1 MFNAKQIL
9 IKYWGHTNF
18 RPMQEE
24 IIQSVL
30 AMKDTLALLPTG
42 GGKSVCFQ
50 IPCLMQ
56 DGICVIISP
65 LISLMKDQVE
75 HLKSKGLKSVA
86 ITSGMSKNEVDV
98 ALGNCIYGNYKFL
111 YLSPERLQN
120 KMVQERIRQMNVNL
134 ITVDEAHCIS
144 EWGYDFRPS
153 YLHIAEIREVI
164 PNVPILALTATA
176 TDDIIDDIQEKL
188 LFSEK
193 HLLQSSFVRENLS
206 YVVINTENKKTKLVK
221 ILNHFKSS
229 AIVYVGSRKETKEIT
244 QLLRTHNI
252 SSDYYHAGLDMDI
265 RNQKQEKWTH
275 NEIRIMVATNAF
287 GMGIDKENVR
297 VVVHINTPTS
307 LEAYFQEAGRA
318 GRDGKLAYAILLTN
332 KSDVIDLNRFVLSQF
347 PSVQEIRDCYQ
358 KIADYF
364 HIAVDTAEG
373 ESFEFDINDF
383 CERYNLKTYKT
394 YNILKYLEKEEFIK
408 LTDSIHSP
416 SKLHFI
422 VDNTEL
428 YRFQVANVHYD
439 SFIKLLLRSYS
450 GLFENYVTINEQ
462 TLSSRFNSPPTQV
475 VDLLEKLQ
483 QLEILKYL
491 PRTNAPKLIFTKN
504 RAEAST
510 IRISEEILEK
520 RKKLKKQKMES
531 IIAYTENSTIC
542 RTQQLLEYFGEEN
555 NYKCG
560 QCDVCVERNKLDI
573 SDLEFEKIK
582 KYLQNILS
590 EKAMISS
597 KIINPIT
604 DVREE
609 KVLKVLQWLLDN
621 GKIKLTE
628 NKYSWIG

>member
-30 AMKDTLALLPTG
+30 ATKDTLALLPTG

-56 DGICVIISP
+56 DGICIVISP

-75 HLKSKGLKSVA
+75 HLKSKGIKSVA

-164 PNVPILALTATA
+164 PDVPILALTATA
-176 TDDIIDDIQEKL
+176 TADIIDDIQDKL

-275 NEIRIMVATNAF
+275 NEIRVMVATNAF
-287 GMGIDKENVR
+287 GMGIDKDNVR

-318 GRDGKLAYAILLTN
+318 GRDGTLAYAILLTN
-332 KSDVIDLNRFVLSQF
+332 KSDRIDLSRFILSQF
-347 PSVQEIRDCYQ
+347 PTVQEIRDCYQ

-394 YNILKYLEKEEFIK
+394 YNILKYLQKEEFIK

-475 VDLLEKLQ
+475 MDLLEKLQ

-510 IRISEEILEK
+510 IRISEEILKK
-520 RKKLKKQKMES
+520 RKELKKQKMES
-531 IIAYTENSTIC
+531 IIAYAENSTIC

-560 QCDVCVERNKLDI
+560 KCDVCVERNKLKI
-573 SDLEFEKIK
+573 SDLEFEEIK

-597 KIINPIT
+597 EIINIIT

-628 NKYSWIG
+628 NKYSWIV

>member
-56 DGICVIISP
+56 DGICIIISP

-176 TDDIIDDIQEKL
+176 TADIIDDIQEKL

-504 RAEAST
+504 RAEVST

-597 KIINPIT
+597 EIINPIT

>member
-30 AMKDTLALLPTG
+30 ATKDTLALLPTG

-56 DGICVIISP
+56 DGICIVISP

-75 HLKSKGLKSVA
+75 HLKSKGIKSVA

-164 PNVPILALTATA
+164 PDVPILALTATA
-176 TDDIIDDIQEKL
+176 TADIIDDIQDKL

-275 NEIRIMVATNAF
+275 NEIRVMVATNAF
-287 GMGIDKENVR
+287 GMGIDKDNVR

-318 GRDGKLAYAILLTN
+318 GRDGTLAYAILLTN
-332 KSDVIDLNRFVLSQF
+332 KSDRIDLSRFILSQF
-347 PSVQEIRDCYQ
+347 PTVQEIRDCYQ

-475 VDLLEKLQ
+475 MDLLEKLQ

-510 IRISEEILEK
+510 IRISEEILKK
-520 RKKLKKQKMES
+520 RKELKKQKMES
-531 IIAYTENSTIC
+531 IIAYAENSTIC

-560 QCDVCVERNKLDI
+560 KCDVCVERKKLDI

-597 KIINPIT
+597 EIINIIT

-628 NKYSWIG
+628 NKYSWIV

>member
-30 AMKDTLALLPTG
+30 ATKDTLALLPTG
-42 GGKSVCFQ
+42 AGKSVCFQ

-56 DGICVIISP
+56 AGICIVISP

-75 HLKSKGLKSVA
+75 HLKSKGIKSVA

-164 PNVPILALTATA
+164 PDVPILALTATA
-176 TDDIIDDIQEKL
+176 TADIIDDIQDKL

-193 HLLQSSFVRENLS
+193 HLLQSSFVREYLS

-229 AIVYVGSRKETKEIT
+229 AIVYVGSRKETKKIT

-275 NEIRIMVATNAF
+275 NEIRVMVATNAF

-347 PSVQEIRDCYQ
+347 PSVQ
-358 KIADYF
+358 
-364 HIAVDTAEG
+364 
-373 ESFEFDINDF
+373 
-383 CERYNLKTYKT
+383 
-394 YNILKYLEKEEFIK
+394 
-408 LTDSIHSP
+408 
-416 SKLHFI
+416 
-422 VDNTEL
+422 DN
-428 YRFQVANVHYD
+428 N
-439 SFIKLLLRSYS
+439 
-450 GLFENYVTINEQ
+450 
-462 TLSSRFNSPPTQV
+462 
-475 VDLLEKLQ
+475 
-483 QLEILKYL
+483 
-491 PRTNAPKLIFTKN
+491 
-504 RAEAST
+504 
-510 IRISEEILEK
+510 
-520 RKKLKKQKMES
+520 RKK
-531 IIAYTENSTIC
+531 Y
-542 RTQQLLEYFGEEN
+542 Y
-555 NYKCG
+555 
-560 QCDVCVERNKLDI
+560 
-573 SDLEFEKIK
+573 EF
-582 KYLQNILS
+582 
-590 EKAMISS
+590 
-597 KIINPIT
+597 
-604 DVREE
+604 
-609 KVLKVLQWLLDN
+609 
-621 GKIKLTE
+621 
-628 NKYSWIG
+628 

>member
-30 AMKDTLALLPTG
+30 ATKDTLALLPTG

-56 DGICVIISP
+56 DGICIVISP

-75 HLKSKGLKSVA
+75 HLKSKGIKSVA

-164 PNVPILALTATA
+164 PDVPILALTATA
-176 TDDIIDDIQEKL
+176 TADIIDDIQDKL

-275 NEIRIMVATNAF
+275 NEIRVMVATNAF
-287 GMGIDKENVR
+287 GMGIDKDNVR

-318 GRDGKLAYAILLTN
+318 GRDGTLAYAILLTN
-332 KSDVIDLNRFVLSQF
+332 KSDRIDLSRFILSQF
-347 PSVQEIRDCYQ
+347 PTVQEIRDCYQ

-394 YNILKYLEKEEFIK
+394 YNILKYLQKEEFIK

-475 VDLLEKLQ
+475 MDLLEKLQ

-510 IRISEEILEK
+510 IRISEEILKK
-520 RKKLKKQKMES
+520 RKELKKQKMES
-531 IIAYTENSTIC
+531 IIAYAENSTIC

-560 QCDVCVERNKLDI
+560 KCDVCVERNKLEI
-573 SDLEFEKIK
+573 SDLEFEEIK

-597 KIINPIT
+597 EIINTIT

-628 NKYSWIG
+628 NKYSWIV

>member
-1 MFNAKQIL
+1 MFNAKEIL

-30 AMKDTLALLPTG
+30 AKKDTLALLPTG

-56 DGICVIISP
+56 DGICIVISP

-75 HLKSKGLKSVA
+75 HLKSKGIKSVA
-86 ITSGMSKNEVDV
+86 ITSGMSKDEVDV

-164 PNVPILALTATA
+164 PDVPILALTATA
-176 TDDIIDDIQEKL
+176 TADIIDDIQDKL

-193 HLLQSSFVRENLS
+193 HLLQSSFVREYLS

-229 AIVYVGSRKETKEIT
+229 AIVYVGSRKETKKIT

-275 NEIRIMVATNAF
+275 NEIRVMVATNAF

-520 RKKLKKQKMES
+520 RKQLKKQKMES
-531 IIAYTENSTIC
+531 IIAYSENITIC
-542 RTQQLLEYFGEEN
+542 RTQQLLDYFGEEN

-560 QCDVCVERNKLDI
+560 KCDVCVERNKLDI

-590 EKAMISS
+590 EKEMISS
-597 KIINPIT
+597 EIVNTIT

-609 KVLKVLQWLLDN
+609 KIIKVLQWLIDN
-621 GKIKLTE
+621 GQIKLME
-628 NKYSWIG
+628 NKYSWIV

>member
-30 AMKDTLALLPTG
+30 ATKDTLALLPTG

-56 DGICVIISP
+56 DGICIVISP

-75 HLKSKGLKSVA
+75 HLKYKGIKSVA
-86 ITSGMSKNEVDV
+86 IISGMSKNEVDV

-164 PNVPILALTATA
+164 PDVPILALTATA
-176 TDDIIDDIQEKL
+176 TADIIDDIQDKL

-275 NEIRIMVATNAF
+275 NEIRVMVATNAF
-287 GMGIDKENVR
+287 GMGIDKDNVR

-318 GRDGKLAYAILLTN
+318 GRDGTLAYAILLTN
-332 KSDVIDLNRFVLSQF
+332 KSDRIDLSRFILSQF
-347 PSVQEIRDCYQ
+347 PTVQEIRDCYQ

-394 YNILKYLEKEEFIK
+394 YNILKYLQKEEFIK

-475 VDLLEKLQ
+475 MDLLEKLQ

-510 IRISEEILEK
+510 IRISEEILKK
-520 RKKLKKQKMES
+520 RKELKKQKMES
-531 IIAYTENSTIC
+531 IIAYAENSTIC

-560 QCDVCVERNKLDI
+560 KCDVCVERNKLEI
-573 SDLEFEKIK
+573 SDLEFEEIK

-597 KIINPIT
+597 EIINIIT

-628 NKYSWIG
+628 NKYSWIV

>member
-1 MFNAKQIL
+1 
-9 IKYWGHTNF
+9 
-18 RPMQEE
+18 
-24 IIQSVL
+24 
-30 AMKDTLALLPTG
+30 
-42 GGKSVCFQ
+42 
-50 IPCLMQ
+50 
-56 DGICVIISP
+56 
-65 LISLMKDQVE
+65 
-75 HLKSKGLKSVA
+75 
-86 ITSGMSKNEVDV
+86 MSKNEVDV

-164 PNVPILALTATA
+164 PDVPILALTATA
-176 TDDIIDDIQEKL
+176 TADIIDDIQDKL

-275 NEIRIMVATNAF
+275 NEIRVMVATNAF

-318 GRDGKLAYAILLTN
+318 GRDGTLAYAILLTN
-332 KSDVIDLNRFVLSQF
+332 KSDRIDLSRFILSQF
-347 PSVQEIRDCYQ
+347 PTVQEIRDCYQ

-394 YNILKYLEKEEFIK
+394 YNILKYLQKEEFIK

-475 VDLLEKLQ
+475 MDLLEKLQ

-510 IRISEEILEK
+510 IRISEEILKK
-520 RKKLKKQKMES
+520 RKELKKQKMES
-531 IIAYTENSTIC
+531 IIAYAENSTIC

-560 QCDVCVERNKLDI
+560 KCDVCVERNKLEI
-573 SDLEFEKIK
+573 SDLEFEEIK

-597 KIINPIT
+597 EIINIIT

-628 NKYSWIG
+628 NKYSWIV

>member
-504 RAEAST
+504 RAEVST

-542 RTQQLLEYFGEEN
+542 QTQQLLEYFGEEN

-597 KIINPIT
+597 EIINPIT

>member
-597 KIINPIT
+597 EIINPIT

>member
-9 IKYWGHTNF
+9 ITYWGHTNF

-30 AMKDTLALLPTG
+30 ATKDTLALLPTG

-56 DGICVIISP
+56 DGICIVISP

-75 HLKSKGLKSVA
+75 HLKSKGIKSVA

-153 YLHIAEIREVI
+153 YLHIAEIREII
-164 PNVPILALTATA
+164 PDVPILALTATA
-176 TDDIIDDIQEKL
+176 TADIIDDIQDKL
-188 LFSEK
+188 LFSDK

-206 YVVINTENKKTKLVK
+206 YVVINTENKKPKLVK

-265 RNQKQEKWTH
+265 RNQKQEKWTR
-275 NEIRIMVATNAF
+275 NEIRVMVATNAF

-318 GRDGKLAYAILLTN
+318 GRDGTLAYAILLTN
-332 KSDVIDLNRFVLSQF
+332 KSDRIDLSRFILSQF
-347 PSVQEIRDCYQ
+347 PTVQEIRDCYQ

-383 CERYNLKTYKT
+383 CERYNLKIYKT

-510 IRISEEILEK
+510 IRISEEILK
-520 RKKLKKQKMES
+520 IKKELKKQKMES
-531 IIAYTENSTIC
+531 IIAYAENSTIC

-560 QCDVCVERNKLDI
+560 KCDVCVERNKLEI

-597 KIINPIT
+597 EIINTIT

-628 NKYSWIG
+628 NKYSWIV

>member
-30 AMKDTLALLPTG
+30 ATKDTLALLPTG

-56 DGICVIISP
+56 DGICIVISP

-75 HLKSKGLKSVA
+75 HLKSKGIKSVA

-164 PNVPILALTATA
+164 PDVPILALTATA
-176 TDDIIDDIQEKL
+176 TADIIDDIQDKL

-193 HLLQSSFVRENLS
+193 HLLQSSFVREYLS

-275 NEIRIMVATNAF
+275 NEIRVMVATNAF

-520 RKKLKKQKMES
+520 RKQLKKQKMES
-531 IIAYTENSTIC
+531 IIAYSENITIC
-542 RTQQLLEYFGEEN
+542 RTQQLLDYFGEEN

-560 QCDVCVERNKLDI
+560 KCDVCVERNKLDI

-590 EKAMISS
+590 EKEMISS
-597 KIINPIT
+597 EIVNTIT

-609 KVLKVLQWLLDN
+609 KIIKVLQWLIDN
-621 GKIKLTE
+621 GQIKLME
-628 NKYSWIG
+628 NKYSWIV

>member
-30 AMKDTLALLPTG
+30 ATKDTLALLPTG

-56 DGICVIISP
+56 DGICIVISP

-75 HLKSKGLKSVA
+75 HLKSKGIKSVA

-164 PNVPILALTATA
+164 PDVPILALTATA
-176 TDDIIDDIQEKL
+176 TADIIDDIQDKL

-206 YVVINTENKKTKLVK
+206 YVVINTENKKPKLVK

-275 NEIRIMVATNAF
+275 NEIRVMVATNAF
-287 GMGIDKENVR
+287 GMGIDKDNVR
-297 VVVHINTPTS
+297 IVVHLSTPTS
-307 LEAYFQEAGRA
+307 LESYFQEAGRA
-318 GRDGKLAYAILLTN
+318 GRDGTLAYAILLTN
-332 KSDVIDLNRFVLSQF
+332 KSDRIDLSRFILSQF
-347 PSVQEIRDCYQ
+347 PTVQEIRDCYQ

-383 CERYNLKTYKT
+383 CERYNLKIYKT

-462 TLSSRFNSPPTQV
+462 TLSSRFNSPPDQIL
-475 VDLLEKLQ
+475 DLLEKLQ

-491 PRTNAPKLIFTKN
+491 PRTNAPKLVFTKN

-510 IRISEEILEK
+510 LRISEEILEK
-520 RKKLKKQKMES
+520 RKELKKQKMES
-531 IIAYTENSTIC
+531 IIAYAENSTIC

-560 QCDVCVERNKLDI
+560 KCDVCVERNKLDI

-597 KIINPIT
+597 EIINTIT

-628 NKYSWIG
+628 NKYSWIV

>member
-30 AMKDTLALLPTG
+30 ATKDTLALLPTG

-56 DGICVIISP
+56 AGICIVISP

-75 HLKSKGLKSVA
+75 HLKSKGIKSVA

-164 PNVPILALTATA
+164 PDVPILALTATA
-176 TDDIIDDIQEKL
+176 TADIIDDFQDKL

-275 NEIRIMVATNAF
+275 NEIRVMVATNAF

-462 TLSSRFNSPPTQV
+462 TLSSRFNSPSTQV

-520 RKKLKKQKMES
+520 RKQLKKQKMES
-531 IIAYTENSTIC
+531 IIAYSENITIC
-542 RTQQLLEYFGEEN
+542 RTQQLLDYFGEEN

-560 QCDVCVERNKLDI
+560 KCDVCVERNKLDI

-590 EKAMISS
+590 EKEMISS
-597 KIINPIT
+597 EIVNTIT

-609 KVLKVLQWLLDN
+609 KIIKVLQWLIDN
-621 GKIKLTE
+621 GQIKLME
-628 NKYSWIG
+628 NKYSWIV

>member
-56 DGICVIISP
+56 DGICIIISP
-65 LISLMKDQVE
+65 LVSLMKDQVE

-597 KIINPIT
+597 EIINPIT

>member
-30 AMKDTLALLPTG
+30 ATKDTLALLPTG

-56 DGICVIISP
+56 DGICIVISP

-75 HLKSKGLKSVA
+75 HLKSKGIKSVA

-164 PNVPILALTATA
+164 PDVPILALTATA
-176 TDDIIDDIQEKL
+176 TADIIDDIQDKL

-206 YVVINTENKKTKLVK
+206 YVVINTENKKPKLVK

-244 QLLRTHNI
+244 QLLRIHNI

-275 NEIRIMVATNAF
+275 NEIRVMVATNAF
-287 GMGIDKENVR
+287 GMGIDKDNVR
-297 VVVHINTPTS
+297 IVVHLSTPTS
-307 LEAYFQEAGRA
+307 LESYFQEAGRA
-318 GRDGKLAYAILLTN
+318 GRDGTLAYAILLTN
-332 KSDVIDLNRFVLSQF
+332 KSDRIDLSRFILSQF
-347 PSVQEIRDCYQ
+347 PTVQEIRDCYQ

-383 CERYNLKTYKT
+383 CERYNLKIYKT

-462 TLSSRFNSPPTQV
+462 TLSSRFNSPPDQIL
-475 VDLLEKLQ
+475 DLLEKLQ

-491 PRTNAPKLIFTKN
+491 PRTNAPKLVFTKN

-510 IRISEEILEK
+510 LRISEEILEK
-520 RKKLKKQKMES
+520 RKELKKQKMES

-560 QCDVCVERNKLDI
+560 KCDVCVERNKLDI

-597 KIINPIT
+597 EIINTIT

-628 NKYSWIG
+628 NKYSWIV

>member
-176 TDDIIDDIQEKL
+176 TADIIDDIQEKL

-597 KIINPIT
+597 EIINPIT

>member
-30 AMKDTLALLPTG
+30 ATKDTLALLPTG

-56 DGICVIISP
+56 DGICIVISP

-75 HLKSKGLKSVA
+75 HLKSKGIKSVA

-164 PNVPILALTATA
+164 PDVPILALTATA
-176 TDDIIDDIQEKL
+176 TADIIDDIQDKL

-206 YVVINTENKKTKLVK
+206 YVVINTENKKPKLVK

-244 QLLRTHNI
+244 QLLRIHNI

-275 NEIRIMVATNAF
+275 NEIRVMVATNAF
-287 GMGIDKENVR
+287 GMGIDKDNVR
-297 VVVHINTPTS
+297 IVVHLSTPTS
-307 LEAYFQEAGRA
+307 LESYFQEAGRA
-318 GRDGKLAYAILLTN
+318 GRDGTLAYAILLTN
-332 KSDVIDLNRFVLSQF
+332 KSDRIDLSRFILSQF
-347 PSVQEIRDCYQ
+347 PTVQEIRDCYQ

-383 CERYNLKTYKT
+383 CERYNLKIYKT

-462 TLSSRFNSPPTQV
+462 TLSSRFNSPPDQIL
-475 VDLLEKLQ
+475 DLLEKLQ

-491 PRTNAPKLIFTKN
+491 PRTNAPKLVFTKN

-510 IRISEEILEK
+510 LRISEEILEK
-520 RKKLKKQKMES
+520 RKELKKQKMES
-531 IIAYTENSTIC
+531 IIAYAENSTIC

-560 QCDVCVERNKLDI
+560 KCDVCVERNKLDI

-597 KIINPIT
+597 EIINTIT

-628 NKYSWIG
+628 NKYSWIV

>member
-30 AMKDTLALLPTG
+30 ATKDTLALLPTG

-56 DGICVIISP
+56 DGICIVISP

-75 HLKSKGLKSVA
+75 HLKSKGIKSVA

-164 PNVPILALTATA
+164 PDVPILALTATA
-176 TDDIIDDIQEKL
+176 TADIIDDIQDKL

-275 NEIRIMVATNAF
+275 NEIRVMVATNAF
-287 GMGIDKENVR
+287 GMGIDKDNVR

-318 GRDGKLAYAILLTN
+318 GRDGTLAYAILLTN
-332 KSDVIDLNRFVLSQF
+332 KSDRIDLSRFILSQF
-347 PSVQEIRDCYQ
+347 PTVQEIRDCYQ

-394 YNILKYLEKEEFIK
+394 YNILKYLQKEEFIK

-475 VDLLEKLQ
+475 MDLLEKLQ

-510 IRISEEILEK
+510 IRISEEILKK
-520 RKKLKKQKMES
+520 RKELKKQKMES
-531 IIAYTENSTIC
+531 IIAYAENSTIC

-560 QCDVCVERNKLDI
+560 KCDVCVERNKLEI
-573 SDLEFEKIK
+573 SDLEFEEIK

-597 KIINPIT
+597 EIINIIT

-628 NKYSWIG
+628 NKYSWIV

>member
-30 AMKDTLALLPTG
+30 ATKDTLALLPTG
-42 GGKSVCFQ
+42 AGKSVCFQ

-56 DGICVIISP
+56 AGICIVISP

-75 HLKSKGLKSVA
+75 HLKSKGIKSVA

-164 PNVPILALTATA
+164 PDVPILALTATA
-176 TDDIIDDIQEKL
+176 TADIIDDIQDKL

-193 HLLQSSFVRENLS
+193 HLLQSSFVREYLS

-229 AIVYVGSRKETKEIT
+229 AIVYVGSRKETKKIT

-275 NEIRIMVATNAF
+275 NEIRVMVATNAF

-394 YNILKYLEKEEFIK
+394 YIILKYLEKEEFIK

-520 RKKLKKQKMES
+520 RKQLKKQKMES
-531 IIAYTENSTIC
+531 IIAYSENITIC
-542 RTQQLLEYFGEEN
+542 RTQQLLDYFGEEN

-560 QCDVCVERNKLDI
+560 KCDVCVERNKLDI

-590 EKAMISS
+590 EKEMISS
-597 KIINPIT
+597 EIVNTIT

-609 KVLKVLQWLLDN
+609 KIIKVLQWLIDN
-621 GKIKLTE
+621 GQIKLME
-628 NKYSWIG
+628 NKYSWIV

>member
-30 AMKDTLALLPTG
+30 ATKDTLALLPTG

-56 DGICVIISP
+56 DGICIVISP

-75 HLKSKGLKSVA
+75 HLKSKGIKSVA

-164 PNVPILALTATA
+164 PDVPILALTATA
-176 TDDIIDDIQEKL
+176 TADIIDDIQDKL

-206 YVVINTENKKTKLVK
+206 YVVINTENKKPKLVK

-244 QLLRTHNI
+244 QLLRIHNI

-275 NEIRIMVATNAF
+275 NEIRVMVATNAF
-287 GMGIDKENVR
+287 GMGIDKDNVR
-297 VVVHINTPTS
+297 IVVHLSTPTS
-307 LEAYFQEAGRA
+307 LESYFQEAGRA
-318 GRDGKLAYAILLTN
+318 GRDGTLAYAILLTN
-332 KSDVIDLNRFVLSQF
+332 KSDRIDLSRFILSQF
-347 PSVQEIRDCYQ
+347 PTVQEIRDCYQ

-383 CERYNLKTYKT
+383 CERYNLKIYKT

-462 TLSSRFNSPPTQV
+462 TLSSRFNSPPDQIL
-475 VDLLEKLQ
+475 DLLEKLQ

-491 PRTNAPKLIFTKN
+491 PRTNAPKLVFTKN

-510 IRISEEILEK
+510 LRISEEILEK
-520 RKKLKKQKMES
+520 RKELKKQKMES
-531 IIAYTENSTIC
+531 IIAYAENSTIC
-542 RTQQLLEYFGEEN
+542 RTQQLLEYFGEDN

-560 QCDVCVERNKLDI
+560 KCDVCVERNKLDI

-597 KIINPIT
+597 EIINTIT

-621 GKIKLTE
+621 SKIKLTE
-628 NKYSWIG
+628 NKYSWIV

>member
-30 AMKDTLALLPTG
+30 ATKDTLALLPTG

-56 DGICVIISP
+56 AGICIVISP

-75 HLKSKGLKSVA
+75 HLKSKGIKSVA

-164 PNVPILALTATA
+164 PDVPILALTATA
-176 TDDIIDDIQEKL
+176 TADIIDDIQDKL

-193 HLLQSSFVRENLS
+193 HLLQSSFVREYLS

-275 NEIRIMVATNAF
+275 NEIRVMVATNAF

-520 RKKLKKQKMES
+520 RKQLKKQKMES
-531 IIAYTENSTIC
+531 IIAYSENITIC
-542 RTQQLLEYFGEEN
+542 RTQQLLDYFGEEN

-560 QCDVCVERNKLDI
+560 KCDVCVERNKLDI

-590 EKAMISS
+590 EKEMISS
-597 KIINPIT
+597 EIVNTIT

-609 KVLKVLQWLLDN
+609 KIIKVLQWLIDN
-621 GKIKLTE
+621 GQIKLME
-628 NKYSWIG
+628 NKYSWIV

>member
-30 AMKDTLALLPTG
+30 ATKDTLALLPTG

-56 DGICVIISP
+56 DGICIVISP

-75 HLKSKGLKSVA
+75 HLKSKGIKSVA

-164 PNVPILALTATA
+164 PDVPILALTATA
-176 TDDIIDDIQEKL
+176 TADIIDDIQDKL

-206 YVVINTENKKTKLVK
+206 YVVINTENKKPKLVK

-244 QLLRTHNI
+244 QLLRIHNI

-275 NEIRIMVATNAF
+275 NEIRVMVATNAF
-287 GMGIDKENVR
+287 GMGIDKDNVR
-297 VVVHINTPTS
+297 IVVHLSTPTS
-307 LEAYFQEAGRA
+307 LESYFQEAGRA
-318 GRDGKLAYAILLTN
+318 GRDGTLAYAILLTN
-332 KSDVIDLNRFVLSQF
+332 KSDRIDLSRFILSQF
-347 PSVQEIRDCYQ
+347 PTVQEIRDCYQ

-383 CERYNLKTYKT
+383 CERYNLKIYKT

-462 TLSSRFNSPPTQV
+462 TLSSRFNSPPDQIL
-475 VDLLEKLQ
+475 DLLEKLQ

-491 PRTNAPKLIFTKN
+491 PRTNAPKLVFTKN

-510 IRISEEILEK
+510 LRISEEILEK
-520 RKKLKKQKMES
+520 RKQLKKQKIES
-531 IIAYTENSTIC
+531 IIDYSENISIC
-542 RTQQLLEYFGEEN
+542 RTQQLLDYFGEEN
-555 NYKCG
+555 NYRCG
-560 QCDVCVERNKLDI
+560 KCDVCVERNKLDI

-582 KYLQNILS
+582 KSLENILS
-590 EKAMISS
+590 EKEMISS
-597 KIINPIT
+597 EIVNRIT

-609 KVLKVLQWLLDN
+609 KIIKVLQWLIDN
-621 GKIKLTE
+621 GQIKLIE
-628 NKYSWIG
+628 NKYSWIV

>member
-30 AMKDTLALLPTG
+30 ATKDTLALLPTG

-56 DGICVIISP
+56 AGICIVISP

-75 HLKSKGLKSVA
+75 HLKSKGIKSVA

-164 PNVPILALTATA
+164 PDVPILALTATA
-176 TDDIIDDIQEKL
+176 TADIIDDIQDKL

-193 HLLQSSFVRENLS
+193 HLLQSSFVREYLS
-206 YVVINTENKKTKLVK
+206 YVVINTENKKPKLVK

-275 NEIRIMVATNAF
+275 NEIRVMVATNAF

-520 RKKLKKQKMES
+520 RKQLKKQKMES
-531 IIAYTENSTIC
+531 IIAYSENITIC
-542 RTQQLLEYFGEEN
+542 RTQQLLDYFGEEN

-560 QCDVCVERNKLDI
+560 KCDVCVERNKLDI

-590 EKAMISS
+590 EKEMISS
-597 KIINPIT
+597 EIVNTIT

-609 KVLKVLQWLLDN
+609 KIIKVLQWLIDN
-621 GKIKLTE
+621 GQIKLME
-628 NKYSWIG
+628 NKYSWIV

>member
-30 AMKDTLALLPTG
+30 ATKDTLALLPTG

-56 DGICVIISP
+56 DGICIVISP

-75 HLKSKGLKSVA
+75 HLKSKGIKSVA
-86 ITSGMSKNEVDV
+86 ITSAMSKNEVDV

-164 PNVPILALTATA
+164 PDVPILALTATA
-176 TDDIIDDIQEKL
+176 TADIIDDIQDKL

-252 SSDYYHAGLDMDI
+252 SSHYYHAGLDMDI

-275 NEIRIMVATNAF
+275 NEIRVMVATNAF
-287 GMGIDKENVR
+287 GMGIDKDNVR

-318 GRDGKLAYAILLTN
+318 GRDGTLAYAILLTN
-332 KSDVIDLNRFVLSQF
+332 KSDRIDLSRFILSQF
-347 PSVQEIRDCYQ
+347 PTVQEIRDCYQ

-394 YNILKYLEKEEFIK
+394 YNILKYLQKEEFIK

-475 VDLLEKLQ
+475 MDLLEKLQ

-510 IRISEEILEK
+510 IRISEEILKK
-520 RKKLKKQKMES
+520 RKELKKQKMES
-531 IIAYTENSTIC
+531 IIAYAENSTIC

-560 QCDVCVERNKLDI
+560 KCDVCVERNKLEI

-597 KIINPIT
+597 EIINIIT

-628 NKYSWIG
+628 NKYSWIV